1 MSTYSFAENFPA
13 KPDSL
18 HRSAVLSSLFNQP
31 PRPARAYLYDADVA
45 TPEHAA
51 LNYIAEER
59 LSAVFRL
66 HGAIDTEPQLLM
78 TETSANDS
86 HATFL
91 DRFGDVVMLP
101 ADLLVPFARLAARKS
116 SNRIKRYHIGDIYKS
131 K

>member
-1 MSTYSFAENFPA
+1 
-13 KPDSL
+13 
-18 HRSAVLSSLFNQP
+18 
-31 PRPARAYLYDADVA
+31 
-45 TPEHAA
+45 
-51 LNYIAEER
+51 
-59 LSAVFRL
+59 
-66 HGAIDTEPQLLM
+66 M

-131 K
+131 KYVYPYPRTGAQG